1 MESDQ
6 SLLNTLRN
14 ALGLE
19 NLQDVSQLAQ
29 VSQDLLEQKFA
40 ATPEGF
46 APKRMARIYMRWL
59 VHQDFTI
66 EERPQSQVVEQW
78 VSFMVCWGLNLKD
91 AIAIWA
97 EGNGEQHQFI
107 KLENT
112 EPIRPPSLVEGMPPP
127 LRNHNF
133 KTGGQIRKFDEYAN
147 DAKIKSALENW
158 PTKDIPF
165 SSIETAVDTDAES
178 EEAEETT
185 SLNIKGEDGEAPAEK
200 KARLDTGSSNSPRLV
215 LKGSGTT
222 SSPIDLTE

>member
-1 MESDQ
+1 MESDK

-14 ALGLE
+14 TLGLK

-78 VSFMVCWGLNLKD
+78 VSFMVCWGLNLED

-112 EPIRPPSLVEGMPPP
+112 EPIRPSGLVEGMPTP

-133 KTGGQIRKFDEYAN
+133 KTRGQIRKFDEHAN

-178 EEAEETT
+178 EQAEETT

-200 KARLDTGSSNSPRLV
+200 KARLDTGGSNSPRLV

>member
-1 MESDQ
+1 MEADK

-14 ALGLE
+14 TLGLS

-46 APKRMARIYMRWL
+46 PPKRMARIYMRWL
-59 VHQDFTI
+59 IHQDFTI

-78 VSFMVCWGLNLKD
+78 VSFMVCWGLNVED

-97 EGNGEQHQFI
+97 KDNDEQHQFLI
-107 KLENT
+107 LENT
-112 EPIRPPSLVEGMPPP
+112 EPIRPPSLVEEMPPP

-133 KTGGQIRKFDEYAN
+133 KTRGQIRKFDEHAN

-165 SSIETAVDTDAES
+165 SSIETVVDTDAES

-185 SLNIKGEDGEAPAEK
+185 SLDIKGEDGEAPAEK
-200 KARLDTGSSNSPRLV
+200 KARLDTGGGNSPRLV